1 MNNRQKFLSLDQ
13 PQLPNTK
20 TALASEPSIG
30 DVYHKTLSAYQ
41 NDVNQLNEINRTRKE
56 LTTRV
61 MKQQYILQSI

>member
-20 TALASEPSIG
+20 TALASDNNHSIG

-41 NDVNQLNEINRTRKE
+41 NDINRMNEMNRARKE
-56 LTTRV
+56 LSTRL
-61 MKQQYILQSI
+61 MKQ